1 MYKNLTFSFSFHS
14 CLQKHSLAFLVLF
27 VVAILSEDCNV
38 QHGSG
43 IFIMRR
49 TEELG
54 EIKVCLA
61 LSLGVSTA
69 VVLALTWR
77 GGNGVEILHDALQ
90 VLHLVVQLLRAVTV
104 AGLKY
109 QVSS

>member
-1 MYKNLTFSFSFHS
+1 M
-14 CLQKHSLAFLVLF
+14 
-27 VVAILSEDCNV
+27 
-38 QHGSG
+38 
-43 IFIMRR
+43 
-49 TEELG
+49 
-54 EIKVCLA
+54 CLA

-69 VVLALTWR
+69 VVLGLGLTRR
-77 GGNGVEILHDALQ
+77 GRDGVEILHDALQ

>member
-1 MYKNLTFSFSFHS
+1 M
-14 CLQKHSLAFLVLF
+14 
-27 VVAILSEDCNV
+27 
-38 QHGSG
+38 
-43 IFIMRR
+43 
-49 TEELG
+49 
-54 EIKVCLA
+54 CLA

-69 VVLALTWR
+69 VVLALTRR

-90 VLHLVVQLLRAVTV
+90 VLHLVVQLLRAVAV